1 MAGSLTLPWHAHPR
15 VDRRDRR
22 ALLATLVGVLLLHA
36 LALAALS
43 QLLQPSS
50 LLTPMVEPM
59 YTRTITVQAPA
70 PEPVAPVVAPTRPNR
85 PSATIRRPR
94 AATQP
99 AHPPAAPA
107 SEAVA
112 QAAPEPVVEVSPEPA
127 PPSTVPE
134 AAPQAATAPAEPGDM
149 SASADATGGS
159 VADTAAPAFLAQW
172 PGNTRL
178 TYRVGGNYRGE
189 LHGSAEVSWQRDGA
203 RYQTAVQL
211 DMGLLVSLRLTSQG
225 VITEQGLHPEVY
237 EEQTRNR
244 RRGVRLGEDVR
255 LNNGER
261 VPRPEDVQD
270 AASQFVELGHRFATG
285 QTALVPGASVR
296 LWLARPGGV
305 DEWTY
310 DVLGE
315 ETLYLPRLGAV
326 ATMHMKP
333 RPLEKPRG
341 PIHAEIWFAP
351 TLQYLPVRILLTQ
364 GADTYLDLM
373 VDTIE
378 QQ

>member
-1 MAGSLTLPWHAHPR
+1 MAGPLTLPGRAHPR

-22 ALLATLVGVLLLHA
+22 ALLATLAGVLLLHA

-43 QLLQPSS
+43 QLLQPPS

-70 PEPVAPVVAPTRPNR
+70 PEPVAPVAAPTRPSR

-94 AATQP
+94 AATRP
-99 AHPPAAPA
+99 TPPAAPA

-112 QAAPEPVVEVSPEPA
+112 QAPPEPAAEAIPGPA
-127 PPSTVPE
+127 PPSAAPE
-134 AAPQAATAPAEPGDM
+134 AAPRTTIAPTETGDTTT
-149 SASADATGGS
+149 SADATGDG
-159 VADTAAPAFLAQW
+159 AAGTAAPAYLAQW

-225 VITEQGLHPEVY
+225 VITEQGLRPAVY

-310 DVLGE
+310 DVIGE

-326 ATMHMKP
+326 AAMHMKP

-341 PIHAEIWFAP
+341 PIRAEIWFAP
-351 TLQYLPVRILLTQ
+351 TLQYLPVRILLIQ